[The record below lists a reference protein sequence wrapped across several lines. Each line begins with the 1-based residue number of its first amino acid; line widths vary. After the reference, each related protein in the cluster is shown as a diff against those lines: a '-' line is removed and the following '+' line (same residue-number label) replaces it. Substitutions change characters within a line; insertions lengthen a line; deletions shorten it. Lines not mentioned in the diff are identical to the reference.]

1 MNIFLFLSIIFLLT
15 FVLGRLIEKIRIPWL
30 FAALIVGG
38 ILAIQ
43 NPFAEITSSN
53 TFEFLAQLGMYFLLF
68 IIGFEINLKKIKGKG
83 KFIVSSAFFIIFL
96 EAVLGGLLIHF
107 LFGYSWLISGI
118 VALSFATVGEAILV
132 PILDEFNIIN
142 TDLGQ
147 SIIGIGT
154 LDDLIE
160 IFVLIIVIVV
170 VGAQQQ
176 GPANIWPII
185 VSLLVLFGLTIILT
199 KLKKE
204 NTKFHFSHIETLFL
218 FTLFVFC
225 LFLGIGEY
233 AHAAPLAA
241 LLAGVGLRTF
251 IPQERLEMVETEI
264 RTMCYGFFAP
274 LFFVWAGATMDMN
287 YLIAAPLLILALVA
301 VTKGAKFL
309 GSFVMA
315 RKELGV
321 KKSLLLGLGLSARF
335 STSVII
341 VKILYENNLIESDL
355 YSVIMASS
363 LIFTFMV
370 PLLFSYFI
378 SRWGLFQKIKAKT
391 G

>member
-15 FVLGRLIEKIRIPWL
+15 FIIGRFIEKIRVPWL
-30 FAALIVGG
+30 FAALILGG
-38 ILAIQ
+38 ALAVY
-43 NPFAEITSSN
+43 NPFPHITSSE

-83 KFIVSSAFFIIFL
+83 KFIVKSAFFIIFL
-96 EAVLGGLLIHF
+96 EAILGSILIHF
-107 LFGYSWLISGI
+107 LFDYSWLISGL
-118 VALSFATVGEAILV
+118 VALSFATVGEAILA

-154 LDDLIE
+154 LDDAVE
-160 IFVLIIVIVV
+160 IFTLIIVIMV

-176 GPANIWPII
+176 SGFDI
-185 VSLLVLFGLTIILT
+185 VTIVLSLIVLFILTVILT
-199 KLKKE
+199 KLKEE

-218 FTLFVFC
+218 FTLFVLF

-251 IPQERLEMVETEI
+251 IPSERLNTVESEVK
-264 RTMCYGFFAP
+264 TMCYGFFAP
-274 LFFVWAGATMDMN
+274 LFFLSAGATMDMK
-287 YLIAAPLLILALVA
+287 YLLTAPLLILAVVL
-301 VTKGAKFL
+301 VTKAAKFL
-309 GSFVMA
+309 GSFIMA
-315 RKELGV
+315 REELGV

-335 STSVII
+335 STSVVIL
-341 VKILYENNLIESDL
+341 KILYENDLIGSDL
-355 YSVIMASS
+355 YSVILASS
-363 LIFTFMV
+363 VIFTFIV
-370 PLLFSYFI
+370 PLLFAQLL
-378 SRWGLFQKIKAKT
+378 SRWGLYKKVKT
-391 G
+391 K